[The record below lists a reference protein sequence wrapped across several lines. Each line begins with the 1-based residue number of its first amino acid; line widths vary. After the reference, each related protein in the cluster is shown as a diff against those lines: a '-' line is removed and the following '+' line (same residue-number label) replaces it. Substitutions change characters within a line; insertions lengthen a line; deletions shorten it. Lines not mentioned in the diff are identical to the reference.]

1 MRTLNNPCVQIE
13 LGVGESVG
21 PIKIKIAMQ
30 KSALNLNLIDA
41 TTRFL
46 IPMFGS
52 VESTE
57 IRLLP
62 GMWPIWI
69 PFTITLYDPMS
80 TARTNP

>member
-1 MRTLNNPCVQIE
+1 MRTLNNSCVQIE

-21 PIKIKIAMQ
+21 PIKTNLLCKRAF
-30 KSALNLNLIDA
+30 NLNLIDA

-69 PFTITLYDPMS
+69 PFTITLYDPIS